1 MMKSDSLFRSGP
13 SAQGKCPVIPG
24 FCSPGACSLQPQ
36 SFHPSVHSPD
46 PSQSG
51 LLSSG
56 LGNFSDT
63 VVSTVTT
70 FISHRGTPIQG
81 HALPEDVAGA
91 CGRTQV
97 KALPFLQRKRG
108 LSVGR

>member
-1 MMKSDSLFRSGP
+1 MMKSDSLFRSRP
-13 SAQGKCPVIPG
+13 SAQGKSPVSPG
-24 FCSPGACSLQPQ
+24 CCSPGACFLQAQ

-46 PSQSG
+46 PSQPG

-70 FISHRGTPIQG
+70 FISHGGTPIQG
-81 HALPEDVAGA
+81 HALPEGVAKA
-91 CGRTQV
+91 CGRTS
-97 KALPFLQRKRG
+97 LQTKRG
-108 LSVGR
+108 LSMGR